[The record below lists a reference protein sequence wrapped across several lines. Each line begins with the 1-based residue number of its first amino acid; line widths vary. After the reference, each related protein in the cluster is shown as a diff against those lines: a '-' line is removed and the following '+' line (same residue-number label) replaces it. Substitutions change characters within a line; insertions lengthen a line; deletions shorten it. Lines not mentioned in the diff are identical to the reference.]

1 MILTRSPSRHSRE
14 SGNPTSFLFP
24 RRRTGSEIPA
34 CAGIARRRKR
44 DEGFTLV
51 EMMVVLV
58 IIGLLATVVIINVM
72 PATDRAAQTRV
83 RADLSTLEQAIDM
96 YRLENMRYPTTQE
109 GLAALTPNYVRR
121 LPNDPWNSPY
131 VYVAPGPNGAPY
143 RIASLGAD
151 RREGGSGENADIVN

>member
-1 MILTRSPSRHSRE
+1 MT
-14 SGNPTSFLFP
+14 
-24 RRRTGSEIPA
+24 
-34 CAGIARRRKR
+34 RRRKH

-109 GLAALTPNYVRR
+109 GLNSLVPKYIRR